1 MRRPMALLSDARLA
15 DLLARTSR
23 TFALTIPL
31 LEEPLHAQVR
41 VAYLLFRIVDTLED
55 AERLPRRHRLA
66 RLHDFAAIL
75 GTPREDSVGSF
86 VANVAAMP
94 PTANADYAELLHET
108 PGVLAALEA
117 LGPVPHEVIR
127 RHLIRTALRMASF
140 VARADERGSLALR
153 DLEDL
158 RAYCYAV
165 AGVVGEMLT
174 ELVLLAEP
182 ALAPAKAAL
191 EADTVAFGEA
201 LQLTNILKDATADA
215 KEGRTYVPATMNRAE
230 VHALAAEDLAK
241 ARRYIATLHAHG
253 ATKGVLA
260 FHALPVRLA
269 ERTLARLRTDDPGA
283 KISRDEVAKA
293 IAAVHASLS
302 ANGSGL

>member
-1 MRRPMALLSDARLA
+1 MAPLSDARLKE
-15 DLLARTSR
+15 LLERTSR

-31 LEEPLHAQVR
+31 LDEPLRAQVR

-55 AERLPRRHRLA
+55 ADRLPRNHRLA

-75 GTPREDSVGSF
+75 GTPRADSIESF
-86 VANVAAMP
+86 VASVTDMP

-108 PGVLAALEA
+108 AGVLATLEA
-117 LGPVPHEVIR
+117 LGPAPHEVIR

-140 VARADERGSLALR
+140 VARADERGSLALS
-153 DLEDL
+153 DLDDL

-182 ALAPAKAAL
+182 RLAPAKASL
-191 EADTVAFGEA
+191 GADTVAFGEA
-201 LQLTNILKDATADA
+201 LQLTNILKDAAADQ
-215 KEGRTYVPATMNRAE
+215 KEGRTYVPPTLDRSA
-230 VHALAAEDLAK
+230 VFALATEDLAR
-241 ARRYIATLHAHG
+241 ARRYITTLHAHG
-253 ATKGVLA
+253 ASRGILA

-269 ERTLARLRTDDPGA
+269 ESTLAKLRTEGPGA
-283 KISRDEVAKA
+283 KISREEVAKA
-293 IAAVHASLS
+293 IAAVHASLAS
-302 ANGSGL
+302 NGSGL